1 MHILVLHCLISE
13 YWHIVLGYTCSPYKN
28 CKFTH
33 WKFFHPITLWNA
45 MTVWSSSKM
54 WDWHVGCWLPP
65 KMGCKSCKVLLKTDL
80 VVASTVRR
88 HWSSK
93 TRTPKLYTCRDV
105 ITYRLS
111 DHASTCQRC
120 VFSAAVT
127 TAATQS
133 PKMPSVEL
141 QNRYS
146 SPTWERNTSTRKWR
160 LFGWHHVATPHPTF
174 LLVPKGLQAQCSK
187 QATHTH
193 PIETLPS
200 VTEGVWIEKSW
211 RSRPHQ
217 PH

>member
-93 TRTPKLYTCRDV
+93 TRPPNLYTCRDV
-105 ITYRLS
+105 IAYRLS
-111 DHASTCQRC
+111 NHASTCQRC
-120 VFSAAVT
+120 DFFQLQWLQLLLQAQNCPQMNKRTFIRRQRGNRTRQCENDVF
-127 TAATQS
+127 
-133 PKMPSVEL
+133 L
-141 QNRYS
+141 GDI
-146 SPTWERNTSTRKWR
+146 TW
-160 LFGWHHVATPHPTF
+160 PHPTPRSQWF
-174 LLVPKGLQAQCSK
+174 LKAFRFNFLNKPPTRIQ
-187 QATHTH
+187 
-193 PIETLPS
+193 
-200 VTEGVWIEKSW
+200 
-211 RSRPHQ
+211 
-217 PH
+217 